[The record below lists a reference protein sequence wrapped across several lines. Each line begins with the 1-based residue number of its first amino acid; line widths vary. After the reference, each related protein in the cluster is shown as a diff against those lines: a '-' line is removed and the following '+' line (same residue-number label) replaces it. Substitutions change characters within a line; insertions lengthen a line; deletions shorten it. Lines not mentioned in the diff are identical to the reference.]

1 MTAPAHGARAA
12 AALAGRLGPWIAL
25 AVVLLAMPLFFT
37 SGFALNVMSQIA
49 LLVIFALAYNMLLG
63 QGGMLSFGHAIYFG
77 LAGYFTVH
85 YLNLIYEEQ
94 VPYVPVTLVPLLG
107 GLVGLF
113 FGILIGYVSTRRA
126 GTTFAMISLGFG
138 EMVTA
143 LTLVLVAIFNG
154 EDGIQTDRVIGDDWF
169 GVTYGPSIEVYY
181 LVAGWCFVCVL
192 AMFLLTR
199 TPFGRI
205 SNAVRDNPERVE
217 FVGYS
222 SQRIRW
228 LAFSL
233 SSFFAGIAGALHAV
247 NIEHVGFEQVSIL
260 QSGLVLFMVYI
271 GGIGNFA
278 GPIIGAVLLYFLQS
292 TLTGVTEAWVLYL
305 GVLFVAVIMF
315 FPGGLAGLIAMH
327 QPIWSAR
334 ARLLAPLVLPYALF
348 TASLTASV
356 LGFIGLIEMLYFQ
369 SSRLSTHTELVIF
382 GVAVDPGGATAWV
395 AFVGLAAAGAA
406 AVRTT
411 YPGAAA
417 AWNTAIAAAR
427 ARSEP

>member
-1 MTAPAHGARAA
+1 MSARVAG
-12 AALAGRLGPWIAL
+12 LAPWIGFA
-25 AVVLLAMPLFFT
+25 VLLALLPQLFT
-37 SGFALNVMSQIA
+37 SGFAITTMSQIG
-49 LLVIFALAYNMLLG
+49 LLIVFALAYNMLLG

-85 YLNLIYEEQ
+85 YLNFMYEGDA
-94 VPYVPVTLVPLLG
+94 PHVPVSLMPIFG
-107 GLVGLF
+107 GLVGLV
-113 FGILIGYVSTRRA
+113 FGVLVGYVSTRRA

-154 EDGIQTDRVIGDDWF
+154 EDGIQTDRVVGTDIF
-169 GVTYGPSIEVYY
+169 GATFGPNIEVYY
-181 LVAGWCFVCVL
+181 LIACWCFVCAA

-217 FVGYS
+217 FIGYS

-233 SSFFAGIAGALHAV
+233 SSFFAGIAGALHAI

-271 GGIGNFA
+271 GGAGNFI
-278 GPIIGAVLLYFLQS
+278 GPIIGATLLYFLQS

-327 QPIWSAR
+327 RPIWTAGAR
-334 ARLLAPLVLPYALF
+334 FMAPLAAPYAAF
-348 TASLTASV
+348 AAALTAAV
-356 LGFIGLIEMLYFQ
+356 LGCIGIIEMLYYL
-369 SSRLSTHTELVIF
+369 SSRLSTETHLSVF
-382 GVAVDPGGATAWV
+382 GFAVDPGGPAAWA
-395 AFVGLAAAGAA
+395 AFGALAAAGAFGA
-406 AVRTT
+406 HKTW
-411 YPGAAA
+411 PPAAA
-417 AWNTAIAAAR
+417 AWNAALAAAR
-427 ARSEP
+427 ARLAP

>member
-1 MTAPAHGARAA
+1 MNAP
-12 AALAGRLGPWIAL
+12 ALAGRLGPWAGFA
-25 AVVLLAMPLFFT
+25 AVLVAAPHVFA
-37 SGFALNVMSQIA
+37 SGFALTLMSQIG
-49 LLVIFALAYNMLLG
+49 LLIVFALAYNMLLG

-77 LAGYFTVH
+77 LAGYFTIH
-85 YLNLIYEEQ
+85 YLNFIYEEQ

-113 FGILIGYVSTRRA
+113 FGVLIGYVSTRRA

-154 EDGIQTDRVIGDDWF
+154 EDGIQTDRVIGEELF
-169 GVTYGPSIEVYY
+169 GITYGPSIEVYY
-181 LVAGWCFVCVL
+181 LIAGWCFVCVL
-192 AMFLLTR
+192 AMFLITR

-217 FVGYS
+217 FIGYS

-271 GGIGNFA
+271 GGIGNFV

-327 QPIWSAR
+327 RPIWLAG
-334 ARLLAPLVLPYALF
+334 ARLLAPLALPYALF
-348 TASLTASV
+348 VAALTAAA

-369 SSRLSTHTELVIF
+369 SSRLSTETELAVF
-382 GVAVDPGGATAWV
+382 GIAVDPGGAPSWAGF
-395 AFVGLAAAGAA
+395 AALAAAGAF
-406 AVRTT
+406 AVRLAW
-411 YPGAAA
+411 PGAAA
-417 AWNTAIAAAR
+417 AWNTAIAEAR
-427 ARSEP
+427 ERLGA

>member
-1 MTAPAHGARAA
+1 MSALMT
-12 AALAGRLGPWIAL
+12 RLVPWIGFAI
-25 AVVLLAMPLFFT
+25 VLMVLPQIFT
-37 SGFALNVMSQIA
+37 SGFAITMMSQIA

-77 LAGYFTVH
+77 LAGYFTIH
-85 YLNLIYEEQ
+85 YLNFIYEEQ

-113 FGILIGYVSTRRA
+113 FGVLIGYVSTRRA

-138 EMVTA
+138 EMITA

-154 EDGIQTDRVIGDDWF
+154 EDGIQTDRVIGEELF
-169 GVTYGPSIEVYY
+169 GITYGPTIEVYY
-181 LVAGWCFVCVL
+181 LIAGWCFICVI
-192 AMFLLTR
+192 AMFFITR

-233 SSFFAGIAGALHAV
+233 SSFFAGIAGALHAI

-271 GGIGNFA
+271 GGAGNFV

-292 TLTGVTEAWVLYL
+292 TLTDITEAWVLYL

-327 QPIWSAR
+327 QPIWTAG
-334 ARLLAPLVLPYALF
+334 ARLVAPLVLPYILF
-348 TASLTASV
+348 VGSLVASV
-356 LGFIGLIEMLYFQ
+356 LGFIALIEMLYYR
-369 SSRLSTHTELVIF
+369 SSRLSTETELFVYGVEVDPF
-382 GVAVDPGGATAWV
+382 GVLSWLV
-395 AFVGLAAAGAA
+395 FIFLAGAGVL
-406 AVRTT
+406 AVRKTW
-411 YPGAAA
+411 PGAAS

-427 ARSEP
+427 ERAGA